1 MKLYEK
7 IIIILG
13 FISMVLLLWH
23 VFIVGKWYHI
33 SISLSSFIFHQKYN
47 FLFFSKISLDILIFL
62 VYTVLINQIQSHMKN
77 LINHL
82 RLAKTMKLA
91 IEVVRVNGEGT
102 KFSSGLIENIDNSN
116 KNFTLIKVSG
126 NFFIINHNDIIS
138 SASASNSSKMA
149 YGVMT
154 INKNSTTTFII

>member
-1 MKLYEK
+1 
-7 IIIILG
+7 
-13 FISMVLLLWH
+13 
-23 VFIVGKWYHI
+23 
-33 SISLSSFIFHQKYN
+33 
-47 FLFFSKISLDILIFL
+47 
-62 VYTVLINQIQSHMKN
+62 MKN

-102 KFSSGLIENIDNSN
+102 KYSSGLIENIDNSN
-116 KNFTLIKVSG
+116 KNFSLIKVSG

-154 INKNSTTTFII
+154 TNKNSTTTFII